1 MTNLNEF
8 AAWQAEQPK
17 SRSIDIKI
25 NPTRHGEE
33 EPLKVWAYDYDLR
46 EGQQVTTAAEIDLE
60 GKKREADLRQLAE
73 LKAKYEGQQ
82 EVA

>member
-1 MTNLNEF
+1 MTNLNDF
-8 AAWQAEQPK
+8 AEWQAEQPK
-17 SRSIDIKI
+17 TRSVDIKI

-73 LKAKYEGQQ
+73 LKAKYETK